1 MAFFGNKAVQSRID
15 EAVTII
21 DKMASG
27 DFTSPIDTSGSDV
40 VVPIMRALKKGQ
52 TSLERRIT
60 DGRRATDASGDQQE
74 ILNLV
79 AGYLE
84 RIAQGD
90 IPPKITT
97 DQKDDAST
105 NIKKS
110 LNKIISTLNGFQD
123 SINYVSNEHAAGDI
137 DVVIDTNMFTGS
149 FKAMSQSINDLV
161 AGHIAVKKKAMAC
174 IKELGE
180 GNFDAPLE
188 QFPGK
193 KAFINNTIEKLRSNL
208 KSFIA
213 DMNTMSDEHDKGDI
227 DVVIDTGK
235 FQGSYKTMA
244 QSVNGMVSGH
254 IDLNKKAIACVRAFG
269 EGDFEAP
276 LEQFTGKKAFIN
288 DTIEQV
294 RKNLKALMEDA
305 YFLAAQAQEGNL
317 SVRVDAEC
325 HKGDFRKIIIGINNA
340 LDSIVLPIQE
350 AIRQITQDSR
360 GEMGEELSSVFK
372 GDFAELKKRL
382 NYLSLT
388 MKGVINSCAYVKE
401 QHDNGDID
409 VMVAAE
415 RFRGEFGIM
424 ANNTNSVISSH
435 IELNRKAMACIKE
448 FGEGNFDAPL
458 EKFPGKKAFINDTI
472 EQVRSNLKALIAD
485 TDMLS
490 QAALDGRIQIRAD
503 ASKHQG
509 DFRKIIE
516 GINATLESIVTPI
529 ITVKAA
535 VDSISTAAKEISSG
549 NADLSHRTEQQA
561 ASLEETASSME
572 ELASTVKQN
581 ADNARQA
588 NQLALTASDVAAKGG
603 GMVQQVVNTM
613 YSINESSRK
622 IVDIISVIDGIAL
635 QTNILALNAAVEAA
649 RAGEQGRGFA
659 VVASEVRN
667 LAQRSAAAAKEIK
680 ELIGDSVEKVEDG
693 SKLVGEAGKT
703 MDEIVASVKRVTDIM
718 SEIAAASVE
727 QSSGIDQVNK
737 AVNQMDEVT
746 QQNAALVEEAAAAA
760 ESLEEQAQ
768 TLADTVAQ
776 FRLDSDIRSPA
787 PRRDNLSAVP
797 PKTAVRMTTVA
808 SSAKPSKQDNDEWE
822 EF

>member
-409 VMVAAE
+409 VIVSSHDPQDADTKRHPFAEAADGAIGLETLLAASKKLPPLPEHLTGSRDREAHRVVECQTPVFLWLERDGETIRLFADVPRESPTVRGFVSLLVSTLDGGPVSGAAE
-415 RFRGEFGIM
+415 
-424 ANNTNSVISSH
+424 
-435 IELNRKAMACIKE
+435 L
-448 FGEGNFDAPL
+448 P
-458 EKFPGKKAFINDTI
+458 
-472 EQVRSNLKALIAD
+472 
-485 TDMLS
+485 
-490 QAALDGRIQIRAD
+490 
-503 ASKHQG
+503 
-509 DFRKIIE
+509 
-516 GINATLESIVTPI
+516 
-529 ITVKAA
+529 
-535 VDSISTAAKEISSG
+535 
-549 NADLSHRTEQQA
+549 ADLLHLLGLDEALGMMRSQGLGAIVHR
-561 ASLEETASSME
+561 
-572 ELASTVKQN
+572 
-581 ADNARQA
+581 
-588 NQLALTASDVAAKGG
+588 
-603 GMVQQVVNTM
+603 
-613 YSINESSRK
+613 
-622 IVDIISVIDGIAL
+622 
-635 QTNILALNAAVEAA
+635 
-649 RAGEQGRGFA
+649 
-659 VVASEVRN
+659 VR
-667 LAQRSAAAAKEIK
+667 RSAAA
-680 ELIGDSVEKVEDG
+680 LG
-693 SKLVGEAGKT
+693 
-703 MDEIVASVKRVTDIM
+703 
-718 SEIAAASVE
+718 
-727 QSSGIDQVNK
+727 
-737 AVNQMDEVT
+737 
-746 QQNAALVEEAAAAA
+746 
-760 ESLEEQAQ
+760 
-768 TLADTVAQ
+768 
-776 FRLDSDIRSPA
+776 
-787 PRRDNLSAVP
+787 
-797 PKTAVRMTTVA
+797 
-808 SSAKPSKQDNDEWE
+808 
-822 EF
+822 